1 MKPQKNIV
9 YCAATRRKKMIFETK
24 AKADNFILYNKDE
37 IEEENGKAPVR
48 SYYCR
53 ICGGYHVTSNPSK
66 RAADWFDRMDEKL
79 AQVTD
84 EKIKTNYDIGP
95 LLEEI
100 EKKRVKVEVYIAQG
114 RFALAEQILAECRKE
129 IAPFRHRSGITH
141 AKWLK
146 WDTKLESILHDIN
159 EIRII
164 ENGKPEEL
172 RALLAKEN
180 KTQKELDICNAL
192 LNHKYL
198 NEVKELLNEIDID
211 LENNN
216 IGAKEKLKECRKT
229 LKQIAC
235 PYKKELFKEIRKEIE
250 EREQKASQL
259 FPVPCNEKKENKYI
273 VRGDEEYKQAILYLI
288 EKLEE
293 LNKVYNDGDID
304 KCLDILEIIAFGLNE
319 LREDE
324 NTTIIKAQYEKWLSI
339 FEADNH
345 SIS

>member
-66 RAADWFDRMDEKL
+66 RDADRFDRMDEKL
-79 AQVTD
+79 AKVTD

-100 EKKRVKVEVYIAQG
+100 EKKRVEVEVYIAQG
-114 RFALAEQILAECRKE
+114 RFSLAEQILTECRKE
-129 IAPFRHRSGITH
+129 LALFRHSLGNTH
-141 AKWLK
+141 AKWLR

-172 RALLAKEN
+172 RTFLAKEN

-198 NEVKELLNEIDID
+198 NEVKELLKEIDMD
-211 LENNN
+211 LNNKN
-216 IGAKEKLKECRKT
+216 VDAKEKLKECRKT
-229 LKQIAC
+229 LKQIVC

-250 EREQKASQL
+250 EREQKAIQL
-259 FPVPCNEKKENKYI
+259 FPVPRNEKKENKYF
-273 VRGDEEYKQAILYLI
+273 VRGKDDYKRAILYLI

-304 KCLDILEIIAFGLNE
+304 ECLNILEIIAFGLNE
-319 LREDE
+319 LREDK
-324 NTTIIKAQYEKWLSI
+324 NTTIIRAQYEKWLSK
-339 FEADNH
+339 FEADKH
-345 SIS
+345 SII

>member
-1 MKPQKNIV
+1 MKPQKNII
-9 YCAATRRKKMIFETK
+9 YCAAGRRKKMIFETK

-53 ICGGYHVTSNPSK
+53 ICGGYHVTSNRSK
-66 RAADWFDRMDEKL
+66 KDAKRFDMMDEKL

-84 EKIKTNYDIGP
+84 EKIKTNYDIAP

-100 EKKRVKVEVYIAQG
+100 EKKRVKVEVFIAQG
-114 RFALAEQILAECRKE
+114 RLSLAEQILTECRE
-129 IAPFRHRSGITH
+129 ELALFRHSSGKTH

-146 WDTKLESILHDIN
+146 WDMKLESILHDIN
-159 EIRII
+159 KIRII
-164 ENGKPEEL
+164 ENGKPEDL

-198 NEVKELLNEIDID
+198 NEVKDLLNEIDID
-211 LENNN
+211 LENN
-216 IGAKEKLKECRKT
+216 IEAKEKLTECRRT
-229 LKQIAC
+229 LKQIVC
-235 PYKKELFKEIRKEIE
+235 PYKKELFKEIRNEIE
-250 EREQKASQL
+250 ERERKAFQL
-259 FPVPCNEKKENKYI
+259 FHAPMNKKKENKYI

-304 KCLDILEIIAFGLNE
+304 ECLDILDIIAFGLDE
-319 LREDE
+319 LKGDE
-324 NTTIIKAQYEKWLSI
+324 KTEIIKAQYNKWCDILNNTGI
-339 FEADNH
+339 Q
-345 SIS
+345 